1 MAIYLKFA
9 YKRSKLGPFA
19 SCIKIWIHSVGVNGP
34 RWPQSKNSSNFPTCL
49 KMFAYM
55 VFCNRYTF
63 IATLEIWCVWTYVS
77 EHVRQYVFDKSSLE
91 ILHFG
96 IKPRFTAL
104 KIILFTFNTS
114 DGVGFLD
121 TFRHTRPLLLLFT
134 TIILYSSLSIAKE
147 GGILFT
153 YIIHLHQLFLR

>member
-1 MAIYLKFA
+1 MMRMNI
-9 YKRSKLGPFA
+9 G
-19 SCIKIWIHSVGVNGP
+19 
-34 RWPQSKNSSNFPTCL
+34 
-49 KMFAYM
+49 
-55 VFCNRYTF
+55 
-63 IATLEIWCVWTYVS
+63 TYVS
-77 EHVRQYVFDKSSLE
+77 KHVRKYVFDKYYSLE

-147 GGILFT
+147 GEYFSHT
-153 YIIHLHQLFLR
+153 SYIYTSYS